1 MARRLDTK
9 GQYNSAEASEQ
20 DIISVLTTVDA
31 TNYPA
36 TIAGQIDRIGDAH
49 EIIQRKALKMKL
61 KVPAGQ
67 GDSKSEKTTLLTQN
81 HLLMDTAA
89 AINTIS
95 INKGAIKVLEEGES
109 YTVPVGYNVG
119 EYTISAKTAAG
130 YLTETTLST
139 TGADLISGVTAYT
152 IQGGKSTKVT
162 GKLADYRTGTDNQ
175 YKPATSYTNNAN
187 TLAVKIPATGAYSS
201 DNYLKTSI
209 RYAPTVDTLSIDV
222 KHAKQEGSN
231 DVALIDDFIIPAG
244 YYPTDKSVPVR
255 VTDNGE
261 NIGEINVE
269 KEKIATGAGDVIP
282 SPGFDYLKLVKIKA
296 AGGFSILDNGSRELS
311 VGSYNTTNEGYA
323 VTAANVVGKFSTA
336 GWITTANNTDS
347 SVVVGKL
354 PKATFGFTNNI
365 VKSTGAGYIPSG
377 ETLLTMSP
385 YTHGMSIAQ
394 ATTAITESGDNTGN
408 VAANHY
414 YVKFNVKTP
423 GYATVGDHYQD
434 IGSKVSC
441 SGFNTSATTDSVTY
455 VDKAVNAKTTYL
467 DITGNYQ
474 PGSQYIKA
482 TVQSASAPTL
492 SITDKTD
499 TVTVGKISSGKFPIS
514 VSNLT
519 GTISVNTPGWFT
531 GGTATDSSVTVGT
544 LPASVHT
551 CSDAIQLGS
560 AIKPSLTSDHC
571 YVTCTTSTGYTLGE
585 TKYIDIGK
593 AGIGM
598 ELNTADSKDH
608 YTVKAG
614 TYYISDGTF
623 FVKKV
628 AGRLRDLSGEEN
640 GGITHIDP
648 TKTLPALENFTSD
661 TTIVGKDNQF
671 LSSVTIE
678 VSGIIDKLSQI

>member
-1 MARRLDTK
+1 MARRLDHK
-9 GQYNSAEASEQ
+9 GQYNSAEATEQ
-20 DIISVLTTVDA
+20 NITSVLTTVDA

-67 GDSKSEKTTLLTQN
+67 GDSKPEKTTLLTQN

-95 INKGAIKVLEEGES
+95 INNGGTITLDAGKS

-119 EYTISAKTAAG
+119 EYKISAKTVADN
-130 YLTETTLST
+130 LTVTTLTSSD
-139 TGADLISGVTAYT
+139 DLISGLTAYT
-152 IQGGKSTKVT
+152 IQGGKATKVT
-162 GKLADYRTGTDNQ
+162 GTLANYREGDQ
-175 YKPATSYTNNAN
+175 AATSYKNSSSK
-187 TLAVKIPATGAYSS
+187 LAIKIPATGAYSS
-201 DNYLKTSI
+201 SNYLTTTIPYLTSAGNLTI
-209 RYAPTVDTLSIDV
+209 NV
-222 KHAKQEGSN
+222 KRTGSAN
-231 DVALIDDFIIPAG
+231 TALIEDFVVPAG
-244 YYPTDKSVPVR
+244 YYPTDTSVK
-255 VTDNGE
+255 VTVMDDKV
-261 NIGEINVE
+261 NIGEINVQAT
-269 KEKIATGAGDVIP
+269 KAATGAGTVTP
-282 SPGFDYLKLVKIKA
+282 SDGFDYLKQVTVGA
-296 AGGFSILDNGSRELS
+296 ASGFSVLDNESRELS
-311 VGSYNTTNEGYA
+311 VGSYNTTNKGYA

-336 GWITTANNTDS
+336 GWITTTNNTDS

-394 ATTAITESGDNTGN
+394 TTTAITNPGNNTVD

-441 SGFNTSATTDSVTY
+441 SGFNTSATTDSASY
-455 VDKAVNAKTTYL
+455 VDKAVKAKTTYL

-474 PGSQYIKA
+474 PGAQYIKA

-499 TVTVGKISSGKFPIS
+499 TVTVGDKTSGKFPIS

-531 GGTATDSSVTVGT
+531 GGTATDSNVTVGT

-551 CSDAIQLGS
+551 CGAIQLGRDIG
-560 AIKPSLTSDHC
+560 AGLTTDHC

-585 TKYIDIGK
+585 TKYIDLGK
-593 AGIGM
+593 KGSGFTLDTAHPSQDIAKGI
-598 ELNTADSKDH
+598 
-608 YTVKAG
+608 
-614 TYYISDGTF
+614 YYMSEATISVSNVNGL
-623 FVKKV
+623 
-628 AGRLRDLSGEEN
+628 LRDLSGEEN
-640 GGITHIDP
+640 GDIAHVDP

-661 TTIVGKDNQF
+661 TTIVGTNNQF

>member
-9 GQYNSAEASEQ
+9 GQYNSTEATEQ
-20 DIISVLTTVDA
+20 DITSVLTTVDA

-67 GDSKSEKTTLLTQN
+67 GDSKPEKTTLLTQN

-95 INKGAIKVLEEGES
+95 INNGAIKVLAEGET

-119 EYTISAKTAAG
+119 EYKISAKTAAG
-130 YLTETTLST
+130 YLTETTLTSSN
-139 TGADLISGVTAYT
+139 DLISGLTAYT
-152 IQGGKSTKVT
+152 IRGGKSTKIT
-162 GKLADYRTGTDNQ
+162 GALANYRDGDQ
-175 YKPATSYTNNAN
+175 AATSYKNSSSK
-187 TLAVKIPATGAYSS
+187 LAIKIPATGAYSS
-201 DNYLKTSI
+201 SNYLTTTIPYKTSAGNLTI
-209 RYAPTVDTLSIDV
+209 NV
-222 KHAKQEGSN
+222 KRTGSAN
-231 DVALIDDFIIPAG
+231 TALIEDFVVPAG
-244 YYPTDKSVPVR
+244 YYPTDTSVK
-255 VTDNGE
+255 VTVMDDKV
-261 NIGEINVE
+261 NIGEINVQTT
-269 KEKIATGAGDVIP
+269 KAATGAGTVTP
-282 SPGFDYLKLVKIKA
+282 SDGFDYLKQVTVGA
-296 AGGFSILDNGSRELS
+296 ASGFSILDNYERVLA
-311 VGSYNTTNEGYA
+311 VDSYNTAIKGYI
-323 VTAANVVGKFSTA
+323 VTANDVVGKFSTA
-336 GWITTANNTDS
+336 GWITTANNTDP
-347 SVVVGKL
+347 SVVIGNV

-385 YTHGMSIAQ
+385 YTHSMSLAKT
-394 ATTAITESGDNTGN
+394 TTAITHSGDNTGD
-408 VAANHY
+408 VAAAHY
-414 YVKFNVKTP
+414 YVKFNVDTA
-423 GYATVGDHYQD
+423 GYAVTGAHYQD
-434 IGSKVSC
+434 IGSQVSC
-441 SGFNTSATTDSVTY
+441 SNFKTSATGSVTY
-455 VDKAVNAKTTYL
+455 ADKAVNAKTTYL

-474 PGSQYIKA
+474 PGAQYIKA
-482 TVQSASAPTL
+482 TVRSASAPTL

-499 TVTVGKISSGKFPIS
+499 TVTVGAKNSSGKFPIS

-551 CSDAIQLGS
+551 CGGAIQLGS

-585 TKYIDIGK
+585 TKYIDIGI

-598 ELNTADSKDH
+598 ELNTANDKDH

-614 TYYISDGTF
+614 TYYLSDGTF
-623 FVKKV
+623 SVKKV
-628 AGRLRDLSGEEN
+628 AGTLRDLSGETN
-640 GGITHIDP
+640 VGITTTTP
-648 TKTLPALENFTSD
+648 LENLTSN
-661 TTIVGKDNQF
+661 TTIVGTNDQF
-671 LSSVTIE
+671 LSSVTVE
-678 VSGIIDKLSQI
+678 VSGIIDKLSKI